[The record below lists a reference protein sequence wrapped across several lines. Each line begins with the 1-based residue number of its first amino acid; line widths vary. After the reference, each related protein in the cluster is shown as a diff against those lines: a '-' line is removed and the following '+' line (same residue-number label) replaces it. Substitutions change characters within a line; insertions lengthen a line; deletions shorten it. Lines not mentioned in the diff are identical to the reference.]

1 MRTGLAA
8 SIVAGALMFSGPSFA
23 VEIASPDD
31 AKAML
36 ERAVAAL
43 KQDEAAALKA
53 FNDDK
58 NKDYHDRDLY
68 VFCFSLPDG
77 NFTAYLSPVLIGTS
91 VRELKLP
98 PNDPIGQRA
107 YDAVANAPEGEVV
120 TVDFTFPKP
129 GTKQPVP
136 KQSLEVRI
144 RNQACGVSYFK

>member
-1 MRTGLAA
+1 MRTGLAV
-8 SIVAGALMFSGPSFA
+8 SIVAGVLLLSGPSFA

-36 ERAVAAL
+36 ERAIAAL
-43 KQDEAAALKA
+43 KKDEAAALKA

-58 NKDYHDRDLY
+58 NKDFHDRDLY

-77 NFTAYLSPVLIGTS
+77 NFTAYLSPVLIGSS
-91 VRELKLP
+91 VRDLKLP

-107 YDAVANAPEGEVV
+107 YDAVAKAPEGEVV

-129 GTKQPVP
+129 GTKQLAP

-144 RNQACGVSYFK
+144 GKQACGVSYFK

>member
-1 MRTGLAA
+1 M
-8 SIVAGALMFSGPSFA
+8 M
-23 VEIASPDD
+23 
-31 AKAML
+31 

-43 KQDEAAALKA
+43 KQDEAAALTA
-53 FNDDK
+53 FNDAK

-68 VFCFSLPDG
+68 MFCFSLPDG

-91 VRELKLP
+91 VRDLKLP

-120 TVDFTFPKP
+120 TVDFAFPKP

-144 RNQACGVSYFK
+144 GNQACGVSYFK